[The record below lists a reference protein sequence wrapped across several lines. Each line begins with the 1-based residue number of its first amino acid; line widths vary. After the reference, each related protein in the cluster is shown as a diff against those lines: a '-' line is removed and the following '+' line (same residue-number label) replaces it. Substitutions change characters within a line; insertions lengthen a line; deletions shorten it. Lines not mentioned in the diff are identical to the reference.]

1 MSLSYNC
8 VFRVLNLPLSTL
20 FLLDFVIVPTVESFF
35 PILLVVMLFY
45 DTVALIIKDYKIW
58 FCNLLST
65 RKENYYEVKVL
76 PVMVI

>member
-1 MSLSYNC
+1 MGKKDSTVGTITKSNRNSVERGKFNTLS
-8 VFRVLNLPLSTL
+8 
-20 FLLDFVIVPTVESFF
+20 
-35 PILLVVMLFY
+35 
-45 DTVALIIKDYKIW
+45 KIW